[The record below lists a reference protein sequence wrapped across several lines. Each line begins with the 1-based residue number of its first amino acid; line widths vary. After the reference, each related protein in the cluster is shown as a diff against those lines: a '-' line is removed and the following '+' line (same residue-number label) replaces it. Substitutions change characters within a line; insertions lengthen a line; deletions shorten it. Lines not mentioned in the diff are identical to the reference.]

1 MDDKRIIALLTR
13 RAAGEISAEE
23 STELRDLLSAHPDGV
38 YYEEFFGEVWSSP
51 GGDARSGGAS
61 EAFFTRH
68 RQRFVDRLFFA
79 PSGPSSSA
87 GVGWFSRRRLVVCS
101 LVLLVGFCGLLLWFT
116 GGDAVPDRIEIV
128 SERGMRKQI
137 VLPDGTKVWLN
148 ADSRLS
154 YEGLMEGVGPRN
166 VWLEG
171 EAYFDVR
178 RNRHRPFIITTDKIS
193 IRVLGTTFNVKAYP
207 DERETEATLI
217 SGEIELS
224 VNDRPKEKIL
234 LQPNEKVAVVD
245 HPQADAPRGSGEEKR
260 ITLTI
265 GNLSKVQLND
275 QEYIRETLWMDN
287 KLVVK
292 NETMEEILPK
302 LERWYNVDIT
312 LKDPR
317 IRAYRYTAT
326 ITEEDI
332 HDVLEAMQLIKS
344 FHFKIDSN
352 DVVIY

>member
-1 MDDKRIIALLTR
+1 MNDKRIIALLTR

-23 STELRDLLSAHPDGV
+23 SSELRDLLSAHPDGV
-38 YYEEFFGEVWSSP
+38 YYEEFFSELWSS
-51 GGDARSGGAS
+51 GGDAGAS
-61 EAFFTRH
+61 AAFFARH
-68 RQRFVDRLFFA
+68 RQRHAGRLEFSA
-79 PSGPSSSA
+79 PATVAVPA
-87 GVGWFSRRRLVVCS
+87 GGGGFRRRGLVA
-101 LVLLVGFCGLLLWFT
+101 CGLAFLAVLCGFLVWVF
-116 GGDAVPDRIEIV
+116 GGDPVPERIEIV

-154 YEGLMEGVGPRN
+154 YDGMMEGSGPRN

-178 RNRHRPFIITTDKIS
+178 RNRHRPFTITTDKIS

-207 DERETEATLI
+207 DDRETEATLI

-224 VNDRPKEKIL
+224 VNERPKEKIL
-234 LQPNEKVAVVD
+234 LKPSEKVAVVD
-245 HPQADAPRGSGEEKR
+245 HPQAGERQGDGDEKR

-265 GNLSKVQLND
+265 GNLSKVQLDD

-292 NETMEEILPK
+292 DETLEDILPK

-344 FHFKIDSN
+344 FHFKVDSN
-352 DVVIY
+352 DVIIY